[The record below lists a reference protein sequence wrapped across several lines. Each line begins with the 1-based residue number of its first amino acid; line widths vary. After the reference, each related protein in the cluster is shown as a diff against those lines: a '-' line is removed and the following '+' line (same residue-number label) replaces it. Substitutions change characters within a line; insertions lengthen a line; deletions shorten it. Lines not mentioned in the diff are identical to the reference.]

1 MNIAFVQK
9 NILKNPCTVIV
20 SRLINFEHE
29 QILSDHSEYTEKFPR
44 LLIFGKFSNYPYY
57 SSPRLL
63 IFGKISNSPYLPT
76 PLPPPTRLLAIKEYN
91 CSSPPAFKCQRYRED
106 WPSNQNYSI
115 NISMQKL
122 FNQSVQF
129 IKSFVRYT

>member
-20 SRLINFEHE
+20 SRLINFEQE
-29 QILSDHSEYTEKFPR
+29 QILSDHSEYT
-44 LLIFGKFSNYPYY
+44 GKSNHPYY
-57 SSPRLL
+57 SSPPP
-63 IFGKISNSPYLPT
+63 INIWKNFQPPHH
-76 PLPPPTRLLAIKEYN
+76 PPPTRLLAIKEYN